1 MRLKFFITIFFVL
14 SVTAASVSSIHY
26 HFFRGERLRLMELNL
41 QQNAT
46 LLTDSDLS
54 LSRKEFSNQG
64 EEFVRNAI
72 GDDKVN
78 MIVAIYNDKGK
89 LLYKNENAHIFDLP
103 ATLSL
108 PFQTWEDV
116 EKKDYFIKYLTQH
129 DPKQNRIIKVG
140 MILNQSLIRWKDL
153 NQRIVIYVGLL
164 LFFIAIISFFLT
176 AVLFKPVQNL
186 AEQVNLM
193 SEKIDSG
200 EFADLQSWFQKLKLK
215 SRRNDEFSSL
225 LSSLDKLA
233 NKIRD
238 TQSLTQR
245 WSALMAHELKTPMT
259 LLRMSID
266 NMLTKSEVSSESVTA
281 VENELN
287 KLETI
292 IMDFLE
298 WASVENDSS
307 KPEIH
312 AINVPYKVQENVTSL
327 QKNLKDMT
335 VNVYNTCN
343 DDFRIFCN
351 PIHLDQMLNNL
362 ITNAGKYGGNTL
374 DIYCET
380 GKIIFQDQGQG
391 IPDKVLQNFG
401 KPFNKFK
408 QNAATDGHGLGLAWV
423 NTIAN
428 KYQWKVQ
435 VSNAQ
440 GTRIEI
446 TFPASHL

>member
-1 MRLKFFITIFFVL
+1 
-14 SVTAASVSSIHY
+14 
-26 HFFRGERLRLMELNL
+26 MELNL

-176 AVLFKPVQNL
+176 AVLFKPVQKL

-312 AINVPYKVQENVTSL
+312 AINVPFKVQENVTSL

-335 VNVYNTCN
+335 VNVHNTCN
-343 DDFRIFCN
+343 EDFRIFCN

-380 GKIIFQDQGQG
+380 GKIVFQDQGQG

-423 NTIAN
+423 STIAN
-428 KYQWKVQ
+428 KYHWKVQ

-446 TFPASHL
+446 TFPPSHL